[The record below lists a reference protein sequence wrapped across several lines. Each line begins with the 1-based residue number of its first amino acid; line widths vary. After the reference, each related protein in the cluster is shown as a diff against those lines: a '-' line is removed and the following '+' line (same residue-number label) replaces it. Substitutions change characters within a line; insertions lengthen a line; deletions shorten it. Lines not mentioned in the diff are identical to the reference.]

1 MARRH
6 RPPLVAARSASRGD
20 MYVDLAVETPSRL
33 SARQREL
40 LEEFASEGGDTVSP
54 ESKGFF
60 DKAKRFWDE
69 LVD

>member
-1 MARRH
+1 M
-6 RPPLVAARSASRGD
+6 
-20 MYVDLAVETPSRL
+20 

-40 LEEFASEGGDTVSP
+40 LEEFAREGGDEISP